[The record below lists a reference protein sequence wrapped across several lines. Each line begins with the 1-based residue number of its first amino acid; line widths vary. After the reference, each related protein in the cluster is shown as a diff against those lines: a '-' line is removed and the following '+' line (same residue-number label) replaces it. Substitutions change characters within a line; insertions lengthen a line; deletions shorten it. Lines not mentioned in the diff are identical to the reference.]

1 MSYPFQGP
9 DGRLPSVIGPIKL
22 PTTPIRRA
30 TRTISCFEFRVSSTG
45 GSMAVRIRG
54 KRYKESAKFVPATA
68 VTLEAAFPV
77 LKQMKKAKFDE
88 TVNVV
93 IHLGLDPKQ
102 ADQMVRGA
110 VSLPKGIGKTN
121 RVIAFVQGN
130 NIDVA
135 RAAGAVE
142 AGSDELVAKV
152 NGGWTDFDVAIATP
166 DMMPKI
172 ARLGKVLGP
181 QGKMPSPK
189 AGTVTTD
196 VTTAVKEY
204 TAGKIEFRN
213 DAGGNIHAVIGK
225 LSFTDHD
232 LAANAHALINTL
244 KKMKPA
250 AAKGSYIKKDT
261 AHSSMSPGVP
271 IDITHLNVHEE
282 EK

>member
-1 MSYPFQGP
+1 
-9 DGRLPSVIGPIKL
+9 
-22 PTTPIRRA
+22 
-30 TRTISCFEFRVSSTG
+30 
-45 GSMAVRIRG
+45 MAVKVRG
-54 KRYKESAKFVPATA
+54 KRYKEAAKFIPANP
-68 VTLEAAFPV
+68 VTIEAAFPV

-88 TVNVV
+88 TVNLV
-93 IHLGLDPKQ
+93 IHLGIDAKQ

-110 VSLPKGIGKTN
+110 VSLPKGVGKTN
-121 RVIAFVQGN
+121 RVIAFVQGAN
-130 NIDVA
+130 VDAA

-142 AGSDELVAKV
+142 AGSDELVTKV
-152 NGGWTDFDVAIATP
+152 NGGWSDFDVAIATP

-196 VTTAVKEY
+196 VATAVKEY

-213 DAGGNIHAVIGK
+213 DAGGNIHAIIGK
-225 LSFTDHD
+225 LSFADGD

-250 AAKGSYIKKDT
+250 AAKGVYIKKVT
-261 AHSSMSPGVP
+261 IHSSMSPGVP
-271 IDITHLNVHEE
+271 IDTSHLDIQEE
-282 EK
+282 EA

>member
-1 MSYPFQGP
+1 
-9 DGRLPSVIGPIKL
+9 
-22 PTTPIRRA
+22 
-30 TRTISCFEFRVSSTG
+30 
-45 GSMAVRIRG
+45 MAVRFRG
-54 KRYKESAKFVPATA
+54 KRYMEAVKHVPAKP
-68 VTLEAAFPV
+68 VVIEQAFPT
-77 LKQMKKAKFDE
+77 LKQMKKVKFDE

-93 IHLGLDPKQ
+93 IHLGIDAKQ

-110 VSLPKGIGKTN
+110 LSLPKGIGKTN
-121 RVIAFVQGN
+121 RVIAFVQGA

-135 RAAGAVE
+135 RAAGAIE
-142 AGSDELVAKV
+142 AGADELIAKV
-152 NGGWTDFDVAIATP
+152 NGGWSDFDVAVATP

-196 VTTAVKEY
+196 VSTAVKEY

-225 LSFTDHD
+225 LSFSDQD

-244 KKMKPA
+244 RKMKPA
-250 AAKGSYIKKDT
+250 TAKGHYIKKVT
-261 AHSSMSPGVP
+261 IHSSMSPGIP
-271 IDITHLNVHEE
+271 IDISHLDVHEE
-282 EK
+282 EER

>member
-1 MSYPFQGP
+1 
-9 DGRLPSVIGPIKL
+9 
-22 PTTPIRRA
+22 
-30 TRTISCFEFRVSSTG
+30 
-45 GSMAVRIRG
+45 MANKVRG
-54 KRYKESAKFVPATA
+54 KRYKESFKLVPQAPVTFEQAMPILKKFKT
-68 VTLEAAFPV
+68 
-77 LKQMKKAKFDE
+77 AKFDE

-93 IHLGLDPKQ
+93 VHLGIDAKQ
-102 ADQMVRGA
+102 ADQGVRGA
-110 VSLPKGIGKTN
+110 VSLPKGVGKTN

-130 NIDVA
+130 NVDAA

-142 AGSDELVAKV
+142 AGADELITKV
-152 NGGWTDFDVAIATP
+152 NSGWLDFDVAIATP

-213 DAGGNIHAVIGK
+213 DAGGNIHAIIGK
-225 LSFTDHD
+225 VSFADSD

-244 KKMKPA
+244 RKMKPVT
-250 AAKGSYIKKDT
+250 AKGSYIKKVT
-261 AHSSMSPGVP
+261 VHSSMSPGIQ
-271 IDITHLNVHEE
+271 IDTTHLDVVEE

>member
-1 MSYPFQGP
+1 MA
-9 DGRLPSVIGPIKL
+9 GRV
-22 PTTPIRRA
+22 
-30 TRTISCFEFRVSSTG
+30 
-45 GSMAVRIRG
+45 RG
-54 KRYKESAKFVPATA
+54 KRYREAAKHVPTA
-68 VTLEAAFPV
+68 PVAFEAAFPV
-77 LKQMKKAKFDE
+77 LKQMKKAGGTKFDE
-88 TVNVV
+88 TVNLVV
-93 IHLGLDPKQ
+93 HLGIDAKQ

-135 RAAGAVE
+135 KAAGATE
-142 AGSDELVAKV
+142 AGADELITKV
-152 NGGWTDFDVAIATP
+152 NGGWTEFDVAVATP

-189 AGTVTTD
+189 AGTVTPD
-196 VTTAVKEY
+196 VATAVREY

-225 LSFTDHD
+225 TSFSDTD

-244 KKMKPA
+244 RKMKPVT
-250 AAKGSYIKKDT
+250 AKGAYIKKVT
-261 AHSSMSPGVP
+261 LHSSMSPAIP
-271 IDITHLNVHEE
+271 IDTTHLEVKEE
-282 EK
+282 AEH